1 MKGHFQNKLLQRA
14 RFLFGGN
21 FLPLSD
27 KKKWVRLVQRIFVG
41 KNSPKLPYFEGKNK
55 LILPNFDHR
64 FLHVVSI

>member
-27 KKKWVRLVQRIFVG
+27 KKNGCDLSKGFLWEKIPQSCHILRG
-41 KNSPKLPYFEGKNK
+41 KTS
-55 LILPNFDHR
+55 
-64 FLHVVSI
+64 